1 MKLRRIDQ
9 LISSLGYASRR
20 EVRELVDDGRVMV
33 AGVIAER
40 SDARVDPAL
49 VTLDGEPLE
58 NIDGLLAIFH
68 KPIGY
73 TCTHSEEEGDTIYS
87 LLPPRW
93 LARNPAATSVGRL
106 DKDTSGLLLITDQGQ
121 FVQRCTSPRA
131 SIEKVYEAM
140 LDRAMEPG
148 LVEAFA
154 AGTLM
159 LRGEDKPCLP
169 AKLEIL
175 APTQARLTLME
186 GRYHQVRKMFAAL
199 GYHVEALHRSRF
211 GEYELGDLPEG
222 EWREVEVSAMLLPGG
237 KAA

>member
-1 MKLRRIDQ
+1 
-9 LISSLGYASRR
+9 
-20 EVRELVDDGRVMV
+20 MV